1 MVRPLTEQEIIER
14 VVEIVK
20 KHLPECR
27 LYLFGSRARGTAK
40 ETSDFDFAVECE
52 GRVPFY
58 KMALIIDEAEE
69 LPTLK
74 SFDFVDLKI
83 TSPTFAQ
90 TVKKEGILLYDGLS
104 EREVKNP

>member
-1 MVRPLTEQEIIER
+1 MVRPLTEREIVER

-20 KHLPECR
+20 KHLPRCR
-27 LYLFGSRARGTAK
+27 LYLFGSRARGKAK
-40 ETSDFDFAVECE
+40 ERSDFDFAVECE
-52 GRVPFY
+52 DKIPFS
-58 KMALIIDEAEE
+58 KMFKITEEVEE

-83 TSPTFAQ
+83 ISPDFAR

-104 EREVKNP
+104 EREIKQP